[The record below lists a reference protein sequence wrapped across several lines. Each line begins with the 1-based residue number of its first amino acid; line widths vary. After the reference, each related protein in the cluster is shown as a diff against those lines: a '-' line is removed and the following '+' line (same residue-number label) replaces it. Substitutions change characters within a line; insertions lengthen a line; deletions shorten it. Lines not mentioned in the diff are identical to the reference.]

1 MARIRILIA
10 DDHAVVREGLERM
23 LADQPDFW
31 VVGTAPDGEAAL
43 REAER
48 CEPHV
53 ILMDMRMPVLG
64 GVAAIRRLREQCPQS
79 HVLVLSMYED
89 PDYVRAAL
97 AAGAHGYLGKRT
109 GANVLAATIRRLH
122 AGQPV
127 AEEVSS
133 GVEPQRDVNTLGL
146 SAREREIAR
155 LVIKGQTSRQI
166 ADTLGISKSSVDT
179 YRSRVFRKLRVDN
192 RAALVDVASQ
202 LDPGEQTEETE
213 QPRKLRRD
221 AE

>member
-1 MARIRILIA
+1 
-10 DDHAVVREGLERM
+10 M
-23 LADQPDFW
+23 LSDQPDFW
-31 VVGTAPDGEAAL
+31 VVATAPDGEAAL
-43 REAER
+43 RAAVH

-64 GVAAIRRLREQCPQS
+64 GVAAIRQLRERCPQS
-79 HVLVLSMYED
+79 KLLVLSMYEE
-89 PDYVRAAL
+89 PDYARSAL

-109 GANVLAATIRRLH
+109 GANVLVATIRRLY

-127 AEEVSS
+127 AEEASS
-133 GVEPQRDVNTLGL
+133 GIEPLREDGLGL
-146 SAREREIAR
+146 SAREREIAQ

-179 YRSRVFRKLRVDN
+179 YRSRVFRKLRVDS
-192 RAALVDVASQ
+192 RAGLCEIVDR
-202 LDPGEQTEETE
+202 LDPLDQLNK
-213 QPRKLRRD
+213 PALRRE

>member
-1 MARIRILIA
+1 
-10 DDHAVVREGLERM
+10 M
-23 LADQPDFW
+23 LSDQPDFW
-31 VVGTAPDGEAAL
+31 VVATAPDGESAL
-43 REAER
+43 RAAER

-64 GVAAIRRLREQCPQS
+64 GVAAIRRLREQCPHS
-79 HVLVLSMYED
+79 KLLVLSMYEE
-89 PDYVRAAL
+89 PDYVRTAL

-109 GANVLAATIRRLH
+109 GANVLVTTIRRLH

-127 AEEVSS
+127 TQDASS
-133 GVEPQRDVNTLGL
+133 GIEPQRDGGSLGL

-192 RAALVDVASQ
+192 RAALCDVASQ
-202 LDPGEQTEETE
+202 LDQQELDPSEQGSE
-213 QPRKLRRD
+213 PKLRRE